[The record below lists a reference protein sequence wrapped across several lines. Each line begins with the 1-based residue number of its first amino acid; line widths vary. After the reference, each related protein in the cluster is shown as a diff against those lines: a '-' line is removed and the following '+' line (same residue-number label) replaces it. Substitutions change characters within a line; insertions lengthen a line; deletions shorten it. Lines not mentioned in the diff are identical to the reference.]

1 MVKTMGESRKRW
13 KMNEILAKIGNE
25 KKNNQKLN
33 N

>member
-1 MVKTMGESRKRW
+1 MGESRKRW

-25 KKNNQKLN
+25 KKKTQKLN

>member
-13 KMNEILAKIGNE
+13 KMNERLAKIGNE
-25 KKNNQKLN
+25 NPPQKLN

>member
-25 KKNNQKLN
+25 KKITKN
-33 N
+33 